1 MDFLEK
7 LHYLLGMR
15 KKKALKSKGFPVKN
29 KAEQNCHVP
38 PPIRHPPPGQFPLC
52 PFPRSVAILAW
63 RAAMV
68 CSAPNST
75 TRRALRQL
83 LPTLLKNLLH
93 HRPLPPPPRRPFLSS
108 SVTAPW
114 PSCCFSAGYFC
125 ALLAC
130 CRRFF
135 SFSSSAVLFGHLPR
149 RVAAGSP
156 LNLETNGCTVEQM
169 LTSQYKAD

>member
-1 MDFLEK
+1 
-7 LHYLLGMR
+7 MR

-108 SVTAPW
+108 SVTAPLA
-114 PSCCFSAGYFC
+114 F
-125 ALLAC
+125 LLLL
-130 CRRFF
+130 CRLFLCPLGLLPPLLLLLLLCGPLRPP
-135 SFSSSAVLFGHLPR
+135 SSS
-149 RVAAGSP
+149 S
-156 LNLETNGCTVEQM
+156 GCWE
-169 LTSQYKAD
+169 SFES